1 MKIAKTVAV
10 ARRSLRAARN
20 APVVLVPTMGAL
32 HHGHAALIRK
42 ARQLA
47 GRKGTVVVSIFV
59 NPIQFGP
66 KEDFASYPRP
76 FVRDVKVCRES
87 GADLVF
93 APTPEEMYAGDRSVI
108 VDESSLSAFLCGA
121 SRPGHFRGVCTV
133 VAKLFLVVQPD
144 VAVFGEKDYQ
154 QLAILR
160 RMVRDLNFPI
170 EIVGHPTIREVDGL
184 ATSSRNAY
192 LTPDERAVAPGI
204 QAALQEAAQ
213 RKTPAAILNT
223 GLKLISRIPGA
234 RVDYL
239 KLVDAETLQD
249 AKSLRRPTRLAAAV
263 FLGKARL
270 IDNIAVLPRP

>member
-47 GRKGTVVVSIFV
+47 GRKGKVVVSIFV

-76 FVRDVKVCRES
+76 FARDVKVCRES

-93 APTPEEMYAGDRSVI
+93 APAPEEMYSGDRSII
-108 VDESSLSAFLCGA
+108 VDESSLSAHLCGA
-121 SRPGHFRGVCTV
+121 ARPGHFRGVCTV
-133 VAKLFLVVQPD
+133 VAKLFLIVQPD

-170 EIVGHPTIREVDGL
+170 EIVGHPTIREADGL

-192 LTPDERAVAPGI
+192 LTPEERAVAPGI

-223 GLKLISRIPGA
+223 GLKLIARIPGA

-239 KLVDAETLQD
+239 KLVDAETLED
-249 AKSLRRPTRLAAAV
+249 ARSLRRPARLAAAV

-270 IDNIAVLPRP
+270 IDNIAVPARP